1 MTPCP
6 GADGRLTTL
15 ERVSE
20 LSETTP
26 QPARPPRTA
35 DPEPPQDEVIR
46 PLPPAPRPVP
56 GQPYAQAPVPAAG
69 HPPRSATPP
78 PQPVAPAPQR
88 IPAEPGQ
95 PALGPQYA
103 QPEPGPQFA
112 EPAPGPHFADPQAA
126 PGPHAQA
133 APGPQFADPQA
144 APGPHASPAPGP
156 QFFERQ
162 PVPGPPFADV
172 QVPQALPGRP
182 HVPTGPGPQH
192 VQPQA
197 PTPEP
202 FGPQQPHGVGGA
214 QPGGPAQ
221 GPQPAPGPGP
231 AQAPHAPT
239 ETPRTLQYR
248 FDGPEDAPVLV
259 IGPSLG
265 TTWHMWDRQI
275 PELTQHWRV
284 FRYDLP
290 GHGGAPAHAAP
301 SVAELADRL
310 IATLDGLGV
319 QRFGYAGCSIGGA
332 VGADLA
338 LRHPHRVASLALVA
352 SSPRFG
358 TADEFRQR
366 GVIVRTNGLEPM
378 ARTAPER
385 WFTPGFAAAQP
396 AIVEWAVQMV
406 RTTDPGCYIAAC
418 EALAA
423 FDIRDHLGRI
433 GVPTLVLVGAED
445 QVTGPAEARTLV
457 AGIPDARLAL
467 VPGASH
473 LAPVEQ
479 PAAVCDLL
487 LTHFS
492 TAWQDAPAA
501 PPVPPLVPGPATPAT
516 SFAPIA
522 EIAPASGLPEAAGPQ
537 RESGHERGTKV
548 RREVLGDAHVDAVN
562 ASTDVFTEDF
572 QELVTRYAWG
582 EVWSREG
589 LDRRTRSCIT
599 LTALVASGHL
609 EGLAAHVRAALRNGL
624 TPAEI
629 KEVLLQSA
637 VYCGIPAAGAAFTIA
652 QSVIQEET
660 TPPA

>member
-1 MTPCP
+1 M
-6 GADGRLTTL
+6 
-15 ERVSE
+15 
-20 LSETTP
+20 SETTP
-26 QPARPPRTA
+26 QPVQAPHSGGPAPHPGAPHQAVPAPHQGPDAVPPSA
-35 DPEPPQDEVIR
+35 AAAPEPFPDPVASFPPPGGHGTPGFPQAPVTAQPDR
-46 PLPPAPRPVP
+46 TPLAPPAPS
-56 GQPYAQAPVPAAG
+56 AP
-69 HPPRSATPP
+69 SA
-78 PQPVAPAPQR
+78 PQGTPAPQT
-88 IPAEPGQ
+88 P
-95 PALGPQYA
+95 L
-103 QPEPGPQFA
+103 
-112 EPAPGPHFADPQAA
+112 
-126 PGPHAQA
+126 
-133 APGPQFADPQA
+133 
-144 APGPHASPAPGP
+144 
-156 QFFERQ
+156 
-162 PVPGPPFADV
+162 VT
-172 QVPQALPGRP
+172 
-182 HVPTGPGPQH
+182 PT
-192 VQPQA
+192 
-197 PTPEP
+197 TP
-202 FGPQQPHGVGGA
+202 
-214 QPGGPAQ
+214 Q
-221 GPQPAPGPGP
+221 GPQGGTRET
-231 AQAPHAPT
+231 HAPT
-239 ETPRTLQYR
+239 GLPQTLQYR

-275 PELTQHWRV
+275 PELSQHWRV

-290 GHGGAPAHAAP
+290 GHGGAPAHAAA
-301 SVAELADRL
+301 SVAELGDRL
-310 IATLDGLGV
+310 LATLDGLGV

-332 VGADLA
+332 IGADLA

-423 FDIRDHLGRI
+423 FDIRGALGRI

-479 PAAVCDLL
+479 PAAVSDLL
-487 LTHFS
+487 LMHFS
-492 TAWQDAPAA
+492 TAWQQDTSAAIPVLPHVTAPAA
-501 PPVPPLVPGPATPAT
+501 PSVPFVPV
-516 SFAPIA
+516 A
-522 EIAPASGLPEAAGPQ
+522 EIAPADAAPDAVAPTPDDRYEQ
-537 RESGHERGTKV
+537 GTKV

-562 ASTDVFTEDF
+562 DTADAFTEDF

-582 EVWSREG
+582 EVWSRDG
-589 LDRRTRSCIT
+589 LDRRTRSVIT

-609 EGLAAHVRAALRNGL
+609 EGLAAHTRAALRNGL

-637 VYCGIPAAGAAFTIA
+637 VYCGIPAAGAAFAVA
-652 QSVIQEET
+652 QKVIQEET